1 MYYTIFILTLL
12 DVALTTIG
20 LRSGYVIEANPLMAY
35 LISLSLPMAMIGVL
49 VFTVLALILIHY
61 FEREYK
67 WVRYGLWVVLASKV
81 IAMIF
86 HGLWILNIRW

>member
-1 MYYTIFILTLL
+1 MIYTIFLLTVL
-12 DVALTTIG
+12 DVALTTAG
-20 LRSGYVIEANPLMAY
+20 LNMGRIVEANPLMAW
-35 LISLSLPMAMIGVL
+35 LITQSLPLTMMGVL
-49 VFTVLALILIHY
+49 TFTAAALWFINR
-61 FEREYK
+61 FEQRYA